1 VAFAVMLPFEF
12 VTIQLPLPPRLNVDC
27 SDEEL
32 VEWMKKAAWNS
43 IRLDFASSEGACS
56 CLEGTAIF

>member
-1 VAFAVMLPFEF
+1 MLPFEF

-43 IRLDFASSEGACS
+43 IRLDFASSSSEGAAVWRGQQF
-56 CLEGTAIF
+56 LN